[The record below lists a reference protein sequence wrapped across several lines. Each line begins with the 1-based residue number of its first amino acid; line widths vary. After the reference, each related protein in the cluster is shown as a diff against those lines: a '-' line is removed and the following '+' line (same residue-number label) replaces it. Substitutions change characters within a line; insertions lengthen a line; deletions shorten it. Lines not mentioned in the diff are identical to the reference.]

1 MQMATATKRLNKEL
15 RQFSRIPS
23 SCCSAGPIN
32 DDMFNWEGSIQG
44 PDGTPYAGGLFFLR
58 LTIPSDYPFFPP
70 KVKFTTKIYHPN
82 INGSS
87 GEISLGVLKEKWA
100 PSLDIRKV
108 LLNIILL
115 LSCPDPDDPLE
126 ADAATL
132 YETDRK
138 QYDKT
143 ATEWTRKYAMNHG

>member
-1 MQMATATKRLNKEL
+1 MATKRLNKEL
-15 RQFSRIPS
+15 KDLSRNPS
-23 SCCSAGPIN
+23 PGCSAGPIN
-32 DDMFNWEGSIQG
+32 DDMFNWEGRIQG

-58 LTIPSDYPFFPP
+58 IMIPSDYPLKPP

-87 GEISLGVLKEKWA
+87 GEICLGVLKSNWA
-100 PSLDIRKV
+100 PSLDIRKL
-108 LLNIILL
+108 LLNIISL

-126 ADAATL
+126 PDAAKL
-132 YETDRK
+132 YESDRT

-143 ATEWTRKYAMNHG
+143 AKEWTRKYAM